1 MARQRLGVA
10 ILMAMAFLTANAA
23 GQKNEFA
30 GSIGRVFVSDQGVF
44 GANPANPNIHFGDG
58 LSYEANYARRI
69 FNAGGIVSIN
79 AEVPFVITPTV
90 RLNFGQNIV
99 PKNYRSFFVTP
110 AARVNLFQF
119 TGFSPWISIGGGFG
133 HFSESSQLEFGGT
146 NPGKTGTTTGVFEA
160 GFGLDVRII
169 SAFKLRGE
177 VRDFN
182 SGVPQ
187 LNANTGKSRQH
198 NYFVGGGVVFSF

>member
-1 MARQRLGVA
+1 MARKWFGIAVLIA
-10 ILMAMAFLTANAA
+10 IAFLAGNAA
-23 GQKNEFA
+23 AQRNEIS
-30 GSIGRVFVSDQGVF
+30 GSMGRMFISDQGVL

-58 LSYEANYARRI
+58 LTYEANYARR
-69 FNAGGIVSIN
+69 FLSIGLLSVN
-79 AEVPFVITPTV
+79 VEVPFVFTPTAK
-90 RLNFGQNIV
+90 LNFGQNIV
-99 PKNYRSFFVTP
+99 PKSFRSYFVTP
-110 AARVNLFQF
+110 AARVNLFPT
-119 TGFSPWISIGGGFG
+119 TGFSPWVSIGGGFG

-146 NPGKTGTTTGVFEA
+146 NPGKTGTTTGVFQA

-169 SAFKLRGE
+169 STLKLRGE